1 MIACLLICSG
11 FVTTAQDL
19 LTLDS
24 ALAIG
29 LESNF
34 DIRIA
39 RNDQFVATNNARPGN
54 ANLLP
59 TLSLL
64 GGVNYSNSNVNQE
77 LADGR
82 EINRDGAQSVSSNAS
97 LNLNYVLFSGMGNM
111 NTLKQLNEIQSAA
124 ELDYRLTVERNL
136 VNIASD
142 YYEVS
147 RLFQN
152 SIVTEEAIAV
162 SLDRYERAKERN
174 VLGSGLKLD
183 LLNAEVD
190 LNSDSVNYYTN
201 LTELNNA
208 KRNLNAT
215 MGIKPSD
222 NFEVDTSIFFQP
234 TLNLDE
240 LRNYGLENNAQL
252 LISERLKFATDYDL
266 KVAKGGYSPEV
277 SLFGSYG
284 YNRQDNQANFLTYAQ
299 NTGFNGGVSLRWNL
313 FEAQRRDTRVQN
325 AQLNVDSQNE
335 LLRQAQNDFLTNITN
350 AYNTYVNSL
359 YVVNMQKRNVVTNE
373 LNFERTQELFS
384 YGQITNVQFRDAQ
397 LNLFQAKATY
407 NNARFL
413 AKIAEI
419 NLIQL
424 SGKLLE

>member
-277 SLFGSYG
+277 SLSGSYG

-397 LNLFQAKATY
+397 LNLFQTKATY

>member
-1 MIACLLICSG
+1 
-11 FVTTAQDL
+11 
-19 LTLDS
+19 
-24 ALAIG
+24 
-29 LESNF
+29 
-34 DIRIA
+34 
-39 RNDQFVATNNARPGN
+39 
-54 ANLLP
+54 
-59 TLSLL
+59 
-64 GGVNYSNSNVNQE
+64 
-77 LADGR
+77 
-82 EINRDGAQSVSSNAS
+82 
-97 LNLNYVLFSGMGNM
+97 MGNM

-277 SLFGSYG
+277 SLSGSYG

-325 AQLNVDSQNE
+325 AKLNVDSQNE